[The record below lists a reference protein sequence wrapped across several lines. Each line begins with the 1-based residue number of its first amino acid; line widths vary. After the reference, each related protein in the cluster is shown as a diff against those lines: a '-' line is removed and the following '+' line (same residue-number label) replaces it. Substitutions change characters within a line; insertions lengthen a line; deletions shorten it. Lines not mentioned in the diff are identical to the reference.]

1 MSKGVALVLVAAAL
15 FGVTIPVIQRFGTG
29 LGPFVTAALLY
40 AGAAVG
46 SSRLARTRGEP
57 VVRRVHVPR
66 LLIVALFGS
75 VLAPALLAWGLQR
88 TSGATGAL
96 LLNFEAVLT
105 LAFAMVLHRE
115 HVGRRVA
122 LAAAVMLA
130 GGVLLVLPT
139 HATGTRSAWGA
150 VAVIGAVAAWA
161 LDNVLT
167 RPLADLDTTMV
178 VRYKALAG
186 AACSALIAFVTSEP
200 APGFLPATVL
210 LLTGLGGYGV
220 SLRLYLGAQ
229 RRIGTGR
236 TGSMFATAPFVGAA
250 VASVLGE
257 RIFDWRLLSAA
268 ALFGVGAILHLTE
281 RHEHEHDHEALEHE
295 HWHRHDDGH
304 HEHPHEP
311 FALEHSHWHVH
322 GPTRHEHPH
331 GEDLHHLHS
340 HARAKKR

>member
-1 MSKGVALVLVAAAL
+1 MSKGVGFALGAAL
-15 FGVTIPVIQRFGTG
+15 LFGITIPVIQRFGAG
-29 LGPFVTAALLY
+29 LGPFTTAALLY

-46 SSRLARTRGEP
+46 SSRFARARGEP
-57 VVRRVHVPR
+57 ELRRVHVPR
-66 LLIVALFGS
+66 LLVVALFGS

-96 LLNFEAVLT
+96 LLNFEAILT
-105 LAFAMVLHRE
+105 LGFAMLLHRE

-130 GGVLLVLPT
+130 GGLLLVLPA
-139 HATGTRSAWGA
+139 HATGTHSVWGA
-150 VAVIGAVAAWA
+150 VAVVGAVAAWA

-178 VRYKALAG
+178 VRFKALAG
-186 AACSALIAFVTSEP
+186 AACSALIAIVASES
-200 APGFLPATVL
+200 APVFGQASVL

-236 TGSMFATAPFVGAA
+236 TGSMFAIAPFVGAA
-250 VASVLGE
+250 IAGILGE
-257 RIFDWRLLSAA
+257 RIFDWRLLLAA
-268 ALFGVGAILHLTE
+268 TLFGIGAVLHLTE
-281 RHEHEHDHEALEHE
+281 RHEHDHEHEPVEHE
-295 HWHRHDDGH
+295 HLHRHDDGH
-304 HEHPHEP
+304 HDHTHES
-311 FALEHSHWHVH
+311 FTLEHSHWHTHERARH
-322 GPTRHEHPH
+322 GHPH

-340 HARAKKR
+340 HKLVKKG